1 MGNLFGEEQSG
12 LATFKIADPIRDE
25 QLNIIAREAAERLL
39 NEDPDLQSPA
49 NQGIRRVLASRYSR
63 ALQLFRV
70 G

>member
-12 LATFKIADPIRDE
+12 LATFRIADPIRDE
-25 QLNIIAREAAERLL
+25 ALNIEAREAAERLL
-39 NEDPDLQSPA
+39 ADDPDLTSTS
-49 NQGIRRVLASRYSR
+49 NEGIRRMLSSRYSR